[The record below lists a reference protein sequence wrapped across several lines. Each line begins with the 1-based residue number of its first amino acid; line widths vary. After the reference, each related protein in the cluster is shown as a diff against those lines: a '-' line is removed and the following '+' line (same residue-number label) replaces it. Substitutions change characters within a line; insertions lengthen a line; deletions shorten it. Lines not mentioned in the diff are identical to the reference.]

1 MTLQPAQSES
11 QNALRLKLFVEG
23 DNKSWPSIPLIYLR
37 TYRIA
42 SQCGFLGSCMNWLKV
57 WIEYTISVLVI
68 VRLISLPTNLLYL
81 VRSFNTKPSMRVSL
95 KFYSI
100 GKLAGRAPRSPIFSK
115 ISRAYFLWDMKNS
128 FFFFFFY
135 WENSMPRKYFNLLRY
150 FIRKCLRKNCLS
162 HSISWR

>member
-1 MTLQPAQSES
+1 MTLQPAQFES

-37 TYRIA
+37 TYRIT

-68 VRLISLPTNLLYL
+68 VRLISLPTNLMYL

-128 FFFFFFY
+128 FFFLFIGKTQCL
-135 WENSMPRKYFNLLRY
+135 EN
-150 FIRKCLRKNCLS
+150 I
-162 HSISWR
+162 SIC